1 MCRTGYADGVKGT
14 PFRSVLRHLRHGL
27 GCVAIGAGV
36 ACGGEPPAAPA
47 SAAAV
52 APRLTVD
59 QLIAAYEDLRVVR
72 LGTVE
77 VANDAEREAALAEDR
92 VLAELAAVQPRV
104 EARREAVVTELLG
117 RGTAAVMA
125 LAQRLDAVRGDGM
138 QRSYLLAA
146 LVRFQGAAADAAVE
160 RAAAWPLTDLER
172 NLVFSTLSARREPWA
187 LALALRTWEE
197 PLAPRPGDDGHANDL
212 AQRRTIRRR
221 AFEVLV
227 SWDDPAANAAVAAA
241 VNAPSSSER
250 AEALSILGGP
260 TFRGD
265 VATLDVFVRALDD
278 PWEEVASSAEIRLDA
293 LVDESIAP
301 PRGRVRNDQ
310 PPAAFEAALAAAVV
324 ARRNAWAPWLE
335 ANRASLR
342 WDSMVRKFVRAR

>member
-1 MCRTGYADGVKGT
+1 MKGT
-14 PFRSVLRHLRHGL
+14 PLRSVLRRLRHGL
-27 GCVAIGAGV
+27 ACVAVGAGV
-36 ACGGEPPAAPA
+36 ACGGEPPAAPTV
-47 SAAAV
+47 V
-52 APRLTVD
+52 APRRTVD
-59 QLIAAYEDLRVVR
+59 ELIASYEDLGVIR

-77 VANDAEREAALAEDR
+77 VANDAERDAAFSESR
-92 VLAELAAVQPRV
+92 VLAELAAVQPRI
-104 EARREAVVTELLG
+104 EARREAVLTELLT

-125 LAQRLDAVRGDGM
+125 LAQRLDAVREDRGP
-138 QRSYLLAA
+138 RLYLLAA
-146 LVRFQGAAADAAVE
+146 LVRFEGAAADAAVE
-160 RAAAWPLTDLER
+160 RVAAWPLTDLER
-172 NLVFSTLSARREPWA
+172 NLVLSTLSTRREPWA
-187 LALALRTWEE
+187 LALALRTWAE
-197 PLAPRPGDDGHANDL
+197 PLAPRPGDDDFANDL
-212 AQRRTIRRR
+212 GQRRTIRRR

-241 VNAPSSSER
+241 VNDPSSGER

-278 PWEEVASSAEIRLDA
+278 PWEQVASSAEVVLDER
-293 LVDESIAP
+293 VDAAIAP

-342 WDSMVRKFVRAR
+342 WDATARKFVRAR